1 MGIVGMWARACHS
14 LLCAAHIPKKASGQ
28 AGKSGRKRATF
39 RPHAHFR
46 KNMIFPMWAL
56 ENIVAVGFA
65 HMPTSPTS
73 KSYTG
78 ERAMSYLVLHMDKFK
93 KEAVRGIQSHN
104 RRERESHSNPDID
117 YDRSAAN
124 YELHE
129 AAASNYAEAIQNRI
143 DDLLPVKAVRKDAV
157 RMCGLIV
164 TSDKAFF
171 DRLTPEETRR
181 FFEESKAFL
190 TEFVGAENVISAMVH
205 MDEKTPHMHF
215 LHVPVTPDGRLN
227 ANKIYTRQSLR
238 KLQSGLPAHLQS
250 RGFVIERGVEQT
262 PGSAKRHLDTR
273 EFKQQQEALEKL
285 IQESEETSRNS
296 RQLINALEQ
305 REEELRK
312 SIEEYERQAE
322 EAEKVLREETDLPK
336 ASFLNYP
343 SVLKKASSLIEELKK
358 ALAVKHLVQTE
369 KEILQR
375 EVDTLRGKL
384 TRLEAGYTAHR
395 KQSHE
400 EKEELEKQLKK
411 MKRIM
416 AGYREF
422 LLLPEIRP
430 LHIEFV
436 ERKRAEQLQRQQEE
450 ERQRQEQEA
459 RDRERRQARSAR
471 GMRMR

>member
-1 MGIVGMWARACHS
+1 
-14 LLCAAHIPKKASGQ
+14 
-28 AGKSGRKRATF
+28 
-39 RPHAHFR
+39 
-46 KNMIFPMWAL
+46 
-56 ENIVAVGFA
+56 
-65 HMPTSPTS
+65 
-73 KSYTG
+73 
-78 ERAMSYLVLHMDKFK
+78 MSYLVLHMDKFK
-93 KEAVRGIQSHN
+93 KEAIRGIQSHN

-129 AAASNYAEAIQNRI
+129 VASSNYAEAIQNRI
-143 DDLLPVKAVRKDAV
+143 DDLLLVKAVRKDAV

-171 DRLTPEETRR
+171 DGLTPEETRR

-238 KLQSGLPAHLQS
+238 KLQFGLPAHLQS

-273 EFKQQQEALEKL
+273 EFKQQKEELARLA
-285 IQESEETSRNS
+285 QESAVLMRDSLRS
-296 RQLINALEQ
+296 LGILGQ
-305 REEELRK
+305 REEELKK
-312 SIEEYERQAE
+312 SIEAYERQAE
-322 EAEKVLREETDLPK
+322 EAEKVLREESSLPK
-336 ASFLNYP
+336 ASFFNYP
-343 SVLKKASSLIEELKK
+343 SVLEKASFIIEELKK

-369 KEILQR
+369 KEILKR
-375 EVDTLRGKL
+375 EVDSLRKKQAH
-384 TRLEAGYTAHR
+384 LEAEYTTHR

-400 EKEELEKQLKK
+400 EKETLESQLKK

-430 LHIEFV
+430 LHLEFV
-436 ERKRAEQLQRQQEE
+436 ERKRAEQLQLQEE

-459 RDRERRQARSAR
+459 QDNERRQTMTAR
-471 GMRMR
+471 GLKMC

>member
-1 MGIVGMWARACHS
+1 
-14 LLCAAHIPKKASGQ
+14 
-28 AGKSGRKRATF
+28 
-39 RPHAHFR
+39 
-46 KNMIFPMWAL
+46 
-56 ENIVAVGFA
+56 
-65 HMPTSPTS
+65 
-73 KSYTG
+73 
-78 ERAMSYLVLHMDKFK
+78 MSYLVLHMDKFK
-93 KEAVRGIQSHN
+93 KEAIRGIQSHN

-129 AAASNYAEAIQNRI
+129 AASSNYAEAIQNRI
-143 DDLLPVKAVRKDAV
+143 DDLLLVKAVRKDAV

-171 DRLTPEETRR
+171 DGLTPEETRR

-190 TEFVGAENVISAMVH
+190 TEFVGAENVVSAMVH

-215 LHVPVTPDGRLN
+215 FHVPVTQDGRLN

-238 KLQSGLPAHLQS
+238 KLQSELPAYLQS
-250 RGFVIERGVEQT
+250 RGFAIERGVEQT
-262 PGSAKRHLDTR
+262 PDSAKKHLNTR
-273 EFKQQQEALEKL
+273 EFKQQKEELARLAQEAA
-285 IQESEETSRNS
+285 
-296 RQLINALEQ
+296 ALMRDSLQSLGILGQ
-305 REEELRK
+305 REEELKK
-312 SIEEYERQAE
+312 SIEAYERQAE
-322 EAEKVLREETDLPK
+322 EAEKVLRDEHSLPK
-336 ASFLNYP
+336 ASLFNYP

-395 KQSHE
+395 KQSSE

-411 MKRIM
+411 MRRIM

-422 LLLPEIRP
+422 LRLPEIRP

-436 ERKRAEQLQRQQEE
+436 ERRRAEQLQRQQED

-459 RDRERRQARSAR
+459 RDRERRQAMTAR

>member
-1 MGIVGMWARACHS
+1 
-14 LLCAAHIPKKASGQ
+14 
-28 AGKSGRKRATF
+28 
-39 RPHAHFR
+39 
-46 KNMIFPMWAL
+46 
-56 ENIVAVGFA
+56 
-65 HMPTSPTS
+65 
-73 KSYTG
+73 
-78 ERAMSYLVLHMDKFK
+78 MSYLVLHMDKFK
-93 KEAVRGIQSHN
+93 KEAIRGIQSHN

-129 AAASNYAEAIQNRI
+129 AASSNYAEAIQNRI
-143 DDLLPVKAVRKDAV
+143 DDLLLVKAVRKDAV

-171 DRLTPEETRR
+171 DALTPEETRR

-190 TEFVGAENVISAMVH
+190 TEFVGAENVVSAMVH

-215 LHVPVTPDGRLN
+215 FHVPVTQDGRLN

-238 KLQSGLPAHLQS
+238 KLQSELPAYLQS
-250 RGFVIERGVEQT
+250 RGFAIERGVEQT
-262 PGSAKRHLDTR
+262 PGSAKKHLDTR
-273 EFKQQQEALEKL
+273 EFKQQKEELARLAQEVAVLMRDSL
-285 IQESEETSRNS
+285 RS
-296 RQLINALEQ
+296 LGLLGQ
-305 REEELRK
+305 REEKLKK
-312 SIEEYERQAE
+312 SIEAYERQAE
-322 EAEKVLREETDLPK
+322 EAEKVLRDEHSLPK
-336 ASFLNYP
+336 ASLFNYP

-395 KQSHE
+395 KQSRE

-411 MKRIM
+411 MRRIM

-422 LLLPEIRP
+422 LRLPEIRP

-436 ERKRAEQLQRQQEE
+436 ERRRAEQLQRQQED

-459 RDRERRQARSAR
+459 RDRERRQAMTAR

>member
-1 MGIVGMWARACHS
+1 
-14 LLCAAHIPKKASGQ
+14 
-28 AGKSGRKRATF
+28 
-39 RPHAHFR
+39 
-46 KNMIFPMWAL
+46 
-56 ENIVAVGFA
+56 
-65 HMPTSPTS
+65 
-73 KSYTG
+73 
-78 ERAMSYLVLHMDKFK
+78 MSYLVLHMDKFK
-93 KEAVRGIQSHN
+93 KEAIRGIQSHN

-129 AAASNYAEAIQNRI
+129 SASSNYAEAIQNRI
-143 DDLLPVKAVRKDAV
+143 DDLLLVKAVRKDAV

-171 DRLTPEETRR
+171 DGLTPEETRR

-190 TEFVGAENVISAMVH
+190 TEFVGAKNVISAMVH

-238 KLQSGLPAHLQS
+238 KLQSELPAHLQS

-262 PGSAKRHLDTR
+262 PGSAKKHLDTR

-285 IQESEETSRNS
+285 IQESEEASRNS
-296 RQLINALEQ
+296 RQLLSALEQ
-305 REEELRK
+305 HEEELKKR
-312 SIEEYERQAE
+312 IEKYERQAV
-322 EAEKVLREETDLPK
+322 EAEKVLQEDSFLLK
-336 ASFLNYP
+336 ASLFNYP
-343 SVLKKASSLIEELKK
+343 SVLEKASSIIERLKK
-358 ALAVKHLVQTE
+358 ALAVKHLVQE
-369 KEILQR
+369 QKEILQW
-375 EVDTLRGKL
+375 EVDTLRRKQ
-384 TRLEAGYTAHR
+384 TRLEAEYMTHR

-400 EKEELEKQLKK
+400 EKEELESQLKK

-416 AGYREF
+416 AGYQEF

-436 ERKRAEQLQRQQEE
+436 ERKRAEQLQWQQEE

>member
-1 MGIVGMWARACHS
+1 
-14 LLCAAHIPKKASGQ
+14 
-28 AGKSGRKRATF
+28 
-39 RPHAHFR
+39 
-46 KNMIFPMWAL
+46 
-56 ENIVAVGFA
+56 
-65 HMPTSPTS
+65 
-73 KSYTG
+73 
-78 ERAMSYLVLHMDKFK
+78 MSYLVLHMDKFK
-93 KEAVRGIQSHN
+93 KEAIRGIQSHN

-129 AAASNYAEAIQNRI
+129 AASSNYAEAIQNRI
-143 DDLLPVKAVRKDAV
+143 DELLPVKAVRKDAV

-164 TSDKAFF
+164 SSDKAFF
-171 DRLTPEETRR
+171 DGLTPEETRR

-262 PGSAKRHLDTR
+262 PGSAKKHLDTR

-285 IQESEETSRNS
+285 IQESEEAARNS
-296 RQLINALEQ
+296 RQLISALEQ

-312 SIEEYERQAE
+312 SIEKYERQAA
-322 EAEKVLREETDLPK
+322 EAEKVLRKETDLPK
-336 ASFLNYP
+336 ASLFNYP
-343 SVLKKASSLIEELKK
+343 SVLEKASSLIEELKK
-358 ALAVKHLVQTE
+358 ALAVKHLVQQREET
-369 KEILQR
+369 LQR

-384 TRLEAGYTAHR
+384 TRLEAGDTVHR
-395 KQSHE
+395 KQSRE
-400 EKEELEKQLKK
+400 EKEELENQLKK
-411 MKRIM
+411 MKGIM
-416 AGYREF
+416 AGYQEF
-422 LLLPEIRP
+422 LRLPEILP

-436 ERKRAEQLQRQQEE
+436 ERKRAEQIQRQQEE

>member
-1 MGIVGMWARACHS
+1 
-14 LLCAAHIPKKASGQ
+14 
-28 AGKSGRKRATF
+28 
-39 RPHAHFR
+39 
-46 KNMIFPMWAL
+46 
-56 ENIVAVGFA
+56 
-65 HMPTSPTS
+65 
-73 KSYTG
+73 
-78 ERAMSYLVLHMDKFK
+78 MSYLVLHMDKFK
-93 KEAVRGIQSHN
+93 KEAIRGIQSHN

-129 AAASNYAEAIQNRI
+129 VASSNYAEAIQNRI
-143 DDLLPVKAVRKDAV
+143 DDLLLVKAVRKDAV

-171 DRLTPEETRR
+171 DGLTPEETRR

-190 TEFVGAENVISAMVH
+190 TEFVGAENVVSAMVH
-205 MDEKTPHMHF
+205 MDEKTPAMLF

-238 KLQSGLPAHLQS
+238 KLQAGLPAHLQS

-322 EAEKVLREETDLPK
+322 EAEKVLREETELPK

-343 SVLKKASSLIEELKK
+343 SVLKKASSLIEE

-411 MKRIM
+411 MKRLM

-436 ERKRAEQLQRQQEE
+436 ERKRAEQLQRQQAD
-450 ERQRQEQEA
+450 ERQRQEQVT
-459 RDRERRQARSAR
+459 RDRERRQAMTAR

>member
-1 MGIVGMWARACHS
+1 
-14 LLCAAHIPKKASGQ
+14 
-28 AGKSGRKRATF
+28 
-39 RPHAHFR
+39 
-46 KNMIFPMWAL
+46 
-56 ENIVAVGFA
+56 
-65 HMPTSPTS
+65 
-73 KSYTG
+73 
-78 ERAMSYLVLHMDKFK
+78 MSYLVLHMDKFK
-93 KEAVRGIQSHN
+93 KEAIRGIQSHN

-129 AAASNYAEAIQNRI
+129 TAASNYAEVIQNRI
-143 DDLLPVKAVRKDAV
+143 DELLLVKAVRKDAV

-171 DRLTPEETRR
+171 DALTPEETRR

-190 TEFVGAENVISAMVH
+190 TEFVGAENVVSAMVH

-238 KLQSGLPAHLQS
+238 KLQAGLPAHLQS

-262 PGSAKRHLDTR
+262 PGSAKKHLATR

-312 SIEEYERQAE
+312 SIEEYERQSE
-322 EAEKVLREETDLPK
+322 DAEKILREDSLPK
-336 ASFLNYP
+336 ASLFNYP

-400 EKEELEKQLKK
+400 EKKELENQLKK

-436 ERKRAEQLQRQQEE
+436 ERRRAEQLQRQQEE

-459 RDRERRQARSAR
+459 RDRERRQAHSTR

>member
-1 MGIVGMWARACHS
+1 
-14 LLCAAHIPKKASGQ
+14 
-28 AGKSGRKRATF
+28 
-39 RPHAHFR
+39 
-46 KNMIFPMWAL
+46 
-56 ENIVAVGFA
+56 
-65 HMPTSPTS
+65 
-73 KSYTG
+73 
-78 ERAMSYLVLHMDKFK
+78 MSYLVLHMDKFK
-93 KEAVRGIQSHN
+93 KEAIRGIQSHN
-104 RRERESHSNPDID
+104 RRERESRSNPDID
-117 YDRSAAN
+117 YDRSSAN

-129 AAASNYAEAIQNRI
+129 SASTNYTEAIQRRI
-143 DDLLPVKAVRKDAV
+143 DALQLAKAVRKDAV

-164 TSDKAFF
+164 TSDSAFF
-171 DRLTPEETRR
+171 QSLSPEDTRR

-190 TEFVGAENVISAMVH
+190 AEFVGAENVVSAMVH

-215 LHVPVTPDGRLN
+215 FHVPVTQDGRLN

-238 KLQSGLPAHLQS
+238 KLQSELPAYLQS
-250 RGFVIERGVEQT
+250 RGFAIERGVEQT
-262 PGSAKRHLDTR
+262 PGSAKKHLDTR
-273 EFKQQQEALEKL
+273 EFKQQKEELARLAQEVAVLMRDSL
-285 IQESEETSRNS
+285 RS
-296 RQLINALEQ
+296 LGLLGQ
-305 REEELRK
+305 REEKLKK
-312 SIEEYERQAE
+312 SIEAYERQAE
-322 EAEKVLREETDLPK
+322 EAEKVLRDEHSLPK
-336 ASFLNYP
+336 ASLFNYP

-395 KQSHE
+395 KQSRE

-411 MKRIM
+411 MRRIM

-422 LLLPEIRP
+422 LRLPEIRP

-436 ERKRAEQLQRQQEE
+436 ERRRAEQLQRQQED

-459 RDRERRQARSAR
+459 RDRERRQAMTAR

>member
-1 MGIVGMWARACHS
+1 
-14 LLCAAHIPKKASGQ
+14 
-28 AGKSGRKRATF
+28 
-39 RPHAHFR
+39 
-46 KNMIFPMWAL
+46 
-56 ENIVAVGFA
+56 
-65 HMPTSPTS
+65 
-73 KSYTG
+73 
-78 ERAMSYLVLHMDKFK
+78 
-93 KEAVRGIQSHN
+93 
-104 RRERESHSNPDID
+104 
-117 YDRSAAN
+117 
-124 YELHE
+124 
-129 AAASNYAEAIQNRI
+129 
-143 DDLLPVKAVRKDAV
+143 
-157 RMCGLIV
+157 MCGLIV

-171 DRLTPEETRR
+171 DGLTPEETRR

-190 TEFVGAENVISAMVH
+190 TEFVGAENVVSAMVH

-215 LHVPVTPDGRLN
+215 LHVPVTSDGRLN

-296 RQLINALEQ
+296 RQLISALEQ

-343 SVLKKASSLIEELKK
+343 SVLKKASSLIGELKK

-384 TRLEAGYTAHR
+384 TRLEAGYTTHR

-411 MKRIM
+411 MKRMM
-416 AGYREF
+416 AGYQEF
-422 LLLPEIRP
+422 LRLPEIRP

>member
-1 MGIVGMWARACHS
+1 
-14 LLCAAHIPKKASGQ
+14 
-28 AGKSGRKRATF
+28 
-39 RPHAHFR
+39 
-46 KNMIFPMWAL
+46 
-56 ENIVAVGFA
+56 
-65 HMPTSPTS
+65 
-73 KSYTG
+73 
-78 ERAMSYLVLHMDKFK
+78 MSYLVLHMDKFK
-93 KEAVRGIQSHN
+93 KEAIRGIQSHN

-129 AAASNYAEAIQNRI
+129 AASSNYAEAIQNRI
-143 DDLLPVKAVRKDAV
+143 DDLLLVKAVRKDAV

-171 DRLTPEETRR
+171 DGLTPEETRR

-190 TEFVGAENVISAMVH
+190 TEFVGAENVVSAMVH

-215 LHVPVTPDGRLN
+215 FHVPVTQDGRLN

-238 KLQSGLPAHLQS
+238 KLQSELPAYLQS
-250 RGFVIERGVEQT
+250 RGFAIERGVEQT
-262 PGSAKRHLDTR
+262 PGSAKKHLDTR
-273 EFKQQQEALEKL
+273 EFKQQKEELARLAQEVAVLMRDSL
-285 IQESEETSRNS
+285 RS
-296 RQLINALEQ
+296 LGLLGQ
-305 REEELRK
+305 REEKLKK
-312 SIEEYERQAE
+312 SIEAYERQAE
-322 EAEKVLREETDLPK
+322 EAEKVLRDEHSLPK
-336 ASFLNYP
+336 ASLFNYP

-384 TRLEAGYTAHR
+384 TWLEAGYTAHR

-400 EKEELEKQLKK
+400 EKKELENQLKK

-436 ERKRAEQLQRQQEE
+436 ERRRAEQLQRQQEE

-459 RDRERRQARSAR
+459 RDRERRQAHSTR

>member
-1 MGIVGMWARACHS
+1 
-14 LLCAAHIPKKASGQ
+14 
-28 AGKSGRKRATF
+28 
-39 RPHAHFR
+39 
-46 KNMIFPMWAL
+46 
-56 ENIVAVGFA
+56 
-65 HMPTSPTS
+65 
-73 KSYTG
+73 
-78 ERAMSYLVLHMDKFK
+78 MSYLVLHMNKFK
-93 KEAVRGIQSHN
+93 KEAIRGIQSHN
-104 RRERESHSNPDID
+104 RRDRESHSNPDID

-129 AAASNYAEAIQNRI
+129 VASSNYAEAIQNRI
-143 DDLLPVKAVRKDAV
+143 DDLLLVKAVRKDAV

-171 DRLTPEETRR
+171 DALTPEETRR

-190 TEFVGAENVISAMVH
+190 TEFVGAENVVSAMVH

-238 KLQSGLPAHLQS
+238 KLQAGLPAHLQSRGFVIERGVEAGLPAHLQS

-322 EAEKVLREETDLPK
+322 EAEKVLREETELPK

-400 EKEELEKQLKK
+400 EKKELENQLKK

-436 ERKRAEQLQRQQEE
+436 ERRRAEQLQRQQEE

-459 RDRERRQARSAR
+459 RDRERRQAHSTR

>member
-1 MGIVGMWARACHS
+1 
-14 LLCAAHIPKKASGQ
+14 
-28 AGKSGRKRATF
+28 
-39 RPHAHFR
+39 
-46 KNMIFPMWAL
+46 
-56 ENIVAVGFA
+56 
-65 HMPTSPTS
+65 
-73 KSYTG
+73 
-78 ERAMSYLVLHMDKFK
+78 MSYLVLHMDKFK
-93 KEAVRGIQSHN
+93 KEAIRGIQSHN

-129 AAASNYAEAIQNRI
+129 TAASNYAEVIQNRI
-143 DDLLPVKAVRKDAV
+143 DDLLLVKAVRKDAV

-171 DRLTPEETRR
+171 DALTPEETRR

-190 TEFVGAENVISAMVH
+190 TEFVGAENVVSAMVH

-238 KLQSGLPAHLQS
+238 KLQSELPAHLQS

-262 PGSAKRHLDTR
+262 PGSAKKHLATR

-285 IQESEETSRNS
+285 IQESEETARNS

-312 SIEEYERQAE
+312 SIEEYERQSE
-322 EAEKVLREETDLPK
+322 DAEKILREDSTLPKVSIFNYQSVLRK
-336 ASFLNYP
+336 AFTII
-343 SVLKKASSLIEELKK
+343 AELKK
-358 ALAVKHLVQTE
+358 AIAVTHIAQKQKESLQKEVETVRTKQT
-369 KEILQR
+369 Q
-375 EVDTLRGKL
+375 
-384 TRLEAGYTAHR
+384 LEAEYMAHR
-395 KQSHE
+395 NKSHD
-400 EKEELEKQLKK
+400 EKEELETLLKK
-411 MKRIM
+411 IKRIM

-436 ERKRAEQLQRQQEE
+436 ERRRAEQLQRQQEE

-459 RDRERRQARSAR
+459 RDRERRQAHSTR

>member
-1 MGIVGMWARACHS
+1 
-14 LLCAAHIPKKASGQ
+14 
-28 AGKSGRKRATF
+28 
-39 RPHAHFR
+39 
-46 KNMIFPMWAL
+46 
-56 ENIVAVGFA
+56 
-65 HMPTSPTS
+65 
-73 KSYTG
+73 
-78 ERAMSYLVLHMDKFK
+78 MSYLVLHMDKFK
-93 KEAVRGIQSHN
+93 KEAICGIQSHN

-129 AAASNYAEAIQNRI
+129 VASSNYAEAIQNRI
-143 DDLLPVKAVRKDAV
+143 DDLLLVKAVRKDAV

-171 DRLTPEETRR
+171 DGLTPEETRR

-238 KLQSGLPAHLQS
+238 KLQAGLPAYLQS

-285 IQESEETSRNS
+285 IQKSEETSRNS

-322 EAEKVLREETDLPK
+322 EAEKVLREETELPK

-416 AGYREF
+416 AGYQEF
-422 LLLPEIRP
+422 LRLPEIRP
-430 LHIEFV
+430 LHIELE

-459 RDRERRQARSAR
+459 RDRERRQALRPWHENEVRRRREIFAQAEDIAHYASLCEAWATVPLDRKDKTPIRGDTPAKHRRTRHDHYRDSVEGNQTGVCRSQTR
-471 GMRMR
+471 FRHIGR

>member
-1 MGIVGMWARACHS
+1 
-14 LLCAAHIPKKASGQ
+14 
-28 AGKSGRKRATF
+28 
-39 RPHAHFR
+39 
-46 KNMIFPMWAL
+46 
-56 ENIVAVGFA
+56 
-65 HMPTSPTS
+65 
-73 KSYTG
+73 
-78 ERAMSYLVLHMDKFK
+78 MSYLVLHMDKFK
-93 KEAVRGIQSHN
+93 KEAIRGIQSHN

-129 AAASNYAEAIQNRI
+129 AASSNYAEAIQNRI
-143 DDLLPVKAVRKDAV
+143 DDLLLVKAVRKDAV

-171 DRLTPEETRR
+171 DGLTPEETRR

-190 TEFVGAENVISAMVH
+190 TEFVGAENVVSAMVH

-215 LHVPVTPDGRLN
+215 FHVPVTQDGRLN

-238 KLQSGLPAHLQS
+238 KLQSELPAYLQS
-250 RGFVIERGVEQT
+250 RGFAIERGVEQT
-262 PGSAKRHLDTR
+262 PGSAKKHLDTR
-273 EFKQQQEALEKL
+273 EFKQQKEELARLAQEVAVLMRDSL
-285 IQESEETSRNS
+285 RS
-296 RQLINALEQ
+296 LGLLGQ
-305 REEELRK
+305 REEKLKK
-312 SIEEYERQAE
+312 SIEAYERQAE
-322 EAEKVLREETDLPK
+322 EAEKVLRDEHSLPK
-336 ASFLNYP
+336 ASLFNYP

-375 EVDTLRGKL
+375 EVDTVRGKL
-384 TRLEAGYTAHR
+384 PWLEAGYTAHR

-436 ERKRAEQLQRQQEE
+436 ERKRAEQLQRQQED
-450 ERQRQEQEA
+450 ERQRQEQDA
-459 RDRERRQARSAR
+459 RDKERRQAMIAR

>member
-1 MGIVGMWARACHS
+1 
-14 LLCAAHIPKKASGQ
+14 
-28 AGKSGRKRATF
+28 
-39 RPHAHFR
+39 
-46 KNMIFPMWAL
+46 
-56 ENIVAVGFA
+56 
-65 HMPTSPTS
+65 
-73 KSYTG
+73 
-78 ERAMSYLVLHMDKFK
+78 MSYLVLHMDKFK
-93 KEAVRGIQSHN
+93 KEAIRGIQSHN

-129 AAASNYAEAIQNRI
+129 TAASNYAEVIQNRI
-143 DDLLPVKAVRKDAV
+143 DDLLLVKAVRKDAV

-171 DRLTPEETRR
+171 DALTPEETRR

-190 TEFVGAENVISAMVH
+190 TEFVGAENVVSAMVH

-215 LHVPVTPDGRLN
+215 FHVPVTQDGRLN

-238 KLQSGLPAHLQS
+238 KLQSELPAYLQS
-250 RGFVIERGVEQT
+250 RGFAIERGVEQT
-262 PGSAKRHLDTR
+262 PGSAKKHLDTR
-273 EFKQQQEALEKL
+273 EFKQQKEELARLAQEVAVLMRDSL
-285 IQESEETSRNS
+285 RS
-296 RQLINALEQ
+296 LGLLGQ
-305 REEELRK
+305 REEKLKK
-312 SIEEYERQAE
+312 SIEAYERQAE
-322 EAEKVLREETDLPK
+322 EAEKVLRDEHSLPK
-336 ASFLNYP
+336 ASLFNYP

-384 TRLEAGYTAHR
+384 TWLEAGYTAHR

-436 ERKRAEQLQRQQEE
+436 ERKRAEQLQRQQED
-450 ERQRQEQEA
+450 ERQRQEQDA
-459 RDRERRQARSAR
+459 RDKERRQAMIAR

>member
-1 MGIVGMWARACHS
+1 
-14 LLCAAHIPKKASGQ
+14 
-28 AGKSGRKRATF
+28 
-39 RPHAHFR
+39 
-46 KNMIFPMWAL
+46 MIQGS
-56 ENIVAVGFA
+56 I
-65 HMPTSPTS
+65 
-73 KSYTG
+73 
-78 ERAMSYLVLHMDKFK
+78 AMSYLVLHMDKFK
-93 KEAVRGIQSHN
+93 KEAIRGIQSHN

-129 AAASNYAEAIQNRI
+129 AASSNYAEAIQNRI
-143 DDLLPVKAVRKDAV
+143 DDLLLVKAVRKDAV

-171 DRLTPEETRR
+171 DALTPEETRR

-190 TEFVGAENVISAMVH
+190 TEFVGAENVVSAMVH

-215 LHVPVTPDGRLN
+215 FHVPVTQDGRLN

-238 KLQSGLPAHLQS
+238 KLQSELPAYLQS
-250 RGFVIERGVEQT
+250 RGFAIERGVEQT
-262 PGSAKRHLDTR
+262 PGSAKKHLDTR
-273 EFKQQQEALEKL
+273 EFKQQKEELARLAQEVAVLMRDSL
-285 IQESEETSRNS
+285 RS
-296 RQLINALEQ
+296 LGLLGQ
-305 REEELRK
+305 REEKLKK
-312 SIEEYERQAE
+312 SIEAYERQAE
-322 EAEKVLREETDLPK
+322 EAEKVLRDEHSLPK
-336 ASFLNYP
+336 ASLFNYP

-395 KQSHE
+395 KQSRE

-411 MKRIM
+411 MRRIM

-422 LLLPEIRP
+422 LRLPEIRP

-436 ERKRAEQLQRQQEE
+436 ERRRAEQLQRQQED

-459 RDRERRQARSAR
+459 RDRERRQAMTAR